1 MLGRVGGGYSAGRAS
16 PPAADDNRWSR
27 ARGAPRR
34 PSRSAPGAAS
44 LCGAARC
51 GAAAFSR
58 GLETSPGL
66 NAGPCGLL
74 ESGAMRW
81 MGPRPPRPTCAH
93 RRPRPRGFVAVPA
106 AGGAVGHAEPGGLH
120 GGGDTNLVHGRAP
133 RAANAPRAAHTQN
146 HSSSRCTAVRK
157 RSRRHRLW
165 ALLCHRALGTR
176 SPGNTQPGG
185 ITVAPSRG
193 TARLPHG
200 SLGAINRIHLS
211 SSPPARQC
219 RCALGHGG
227 PQGVL
232 GLPLPVPRRHH
243 G

>member
-93 RRPRPRGFVAVPA
+93 RRPRPRGLWLCLQPAGLWGMRSPAGCMAVGIPTSCTEGRRGLQTHPEPHTRSTTAHLAAPLCGNA
-106 AGGAVGHAEPGGLH
+106 AGGTASGLCCATGPWGHA
-120 GGGDTNLVHGRAP
+120 
-133 RAANAPRAAHTQN
+133 
-146 HSSSRCTAVRK
+146 
-157 RSRRHRLW
+157 
-165 ALLCHRALGTR
+165 ALGTR
-176 SPGNTQPGG
+176 SLVASPWPRAGG
-185 ITVAPSRG
+185 RHGCRMAAWGPS
-193 TARLPHG
+193 TA
-200 SLGAINRIHLS
+200 SI
-211 SSPPARQC
+211 
-219 RCALGHGG
+219 
-227 PQGVL
+227 
-232 GLPLPVPRRHH
+232 
-243 G
+243 